1 MTSTNNEIHPVPV
14 KTHIDEKLNEKA
26 EGAHRFEFER
36 FHTPGAGIIRD
47 IIFGFN
53 DGLVS
58 TFTFVMGFSGA
69 VKSASLVLTGGLAAA
84 IAGAISMALGA
95 YLSTKSQTEYY
106 RHEVERERREIELDP
121 EYEKK
126 ELDEIYA
133 RKGFSKK
140 EIGLMVKRVSSD
152 KELFL
157 KAMLE
162 DELGLLQTKFD
173 SPYRAGLV
181 TGGAFVLGAIIPVFP
196 YLFVQNQMSA
206 LFVSAAVS
214 LLALLCVGAVK
225 TKYTGKN
232 PARSAI
238 EMALIGVI
246 AGAVSYLVGSMI
258 PGAGF

>member
-1 MTSTNNEIHPVPV
+1 MTNKKVHPVPV
-14 KTHIDEKLNEKA
+14 KRHIEEKLKEKE
-26 EGAHRFEFER
+26 EGAHQSGFER
-36 FHTPGAGIIRD
+36 FHTPGAGIIRE

-69 VKSASLVLTGGLAAA
+69 VKSTSLVLTGGLAAA

-106 RHEVERERREIELDP
+106 RHEVGREKREIELDP
-121 EYEKK
+121 EYEKR
-126 ELDEIYA
+126 ELGEIYA
-133 RKGFSKK
+133 RKGFTKN
-140 EIGLMVKRVSSD
+140 EISMMVRRISSD

-196 YLFVQNQMSA
+196 YLFVQNQMLA
-206 LFVSAAVS
+206 LFASAAVS
-214 LLALLCVGAVK
+214 LLALLCVGAAK
-225 TKYTGKN
+225 TRYTGKN
-232 PARSAI
+232 PVGSAI
-238 EMALIGVI
+238 EMALIGII
-246 AGAVSYLVGSMI
+246 AGAVSYAVGSLI

>member
-1 MTSTNNEIHPVPV
+1 MTNNEVHPVPV
-14 KTHIDEKLNEKA
+14 KRHIDEKLKEKE

-69 VKSASLVLTGGLAAA
+69 VKSTSLVLTGGLAAA

-106 RHEVERERREIELDP
+106 KHEVEREKREIGLDP

-126 ELDEIYA
+126 ELEEIYA
-133 RKGFSKK
+133 RKGFSEK
-140 EIGLMVKRVSSD
+140 EIRLMVTRISSD
-152 KELFL
+152 EELFL

-162 DELGLLQTKFD
+162 DELGLIQSKFD

-181 TGGAFVLGAIIPVFP
+181 TGCAFVLGAIIPVFP
-196 YLFVQNQMSA
+196 YLFIHDQTLALSTSA
-206 LFVSAAVS
+206 GAS
-214 LLALLCVGAVK
+214 LLALLGVGAAK
-225 TKYTGKN
+225 TKYTGKS
-232 PARSAI
+232 PAKSAI